1 MGARVSAADR
11 LYGVLL
17 RAYPAAFREAY
28 GGEMALLFR
37 DRRRDE
43 GAGPRFWLEMT
54 VDLARSALPLRVEA
68 MRGRRA
74 RPRTAMNTTAREVE
88 MAAMSMAIL
97 TIMIGALEAAGA
109 FTEFWSGVQHPAG
122 SGPWVLGS
130 AMGVAAAGLLLGS
143 GVALLR
149 GSPGA
154 VPMARG
160 AAVTC
165 IVVFL
170 LISYVLPMMGY
181 FAQILGIGFPIV
193 LLLHLRRGRGEAGG
207 APSMG

>member
-1 MGARVSAADR
+1 MGAGMSAAER
-11 LYGVLL
+11 VYGVLL
-17 RAYPAAFREAY
+17 RAYPAAFREAF

-37 DRRRDE
+37 DRRRTE
-43 GAGPRFWLEMT
+43 GAGPRFWLEMM

-68 MRGRRA
+68 LRGRRA
-74 RPRTAMNTTAREVE
+74 HLRTGMNTTAREVE
-88 MAAMSMAIL
+88 MMGTAMAIL
-97 TIMIGALEAAGA
+97 TIMIGAMEAAGA

-122 SGPWVLGS
+122 SGPWVIGS

-160 AAVTC
+160 AAITC
-165 IVVFL
+165 MAVFF

-181 FAQILGIGFPIV
+181 FAQILGMGFPVI
-193 LLLHLRRGRGEAGG
+193 LLLYLWRGRGEAGG
-207 APSMG
+207 APSMA